1 MEAIKSQLDS
11 VLAKLEGNEV
21 LMSDV
26 KSMKE
31 AGEEFRK
38 SLSAETAKLNEK
50 ASALQA
56 QLDLVDART
65 QAGFQGA
72 KKGQNFSS
80 ELEKAFTSDAFG
92 NYKNGNANKVKL
104 DLELK
109 GADMTVGNAYTGEV
123 IPADR
128 VPDLKFDPN
137 RKVHVRSLLPVG
149 QTSSNL
155 IRFVRE
161 SAYDNAAAPTAQGQP
176 KPQSDFDLTAVD
188 RSIRTIPTFMRL
200 TKEMLDDTPGLI
212 AYLSSRA
219 PSKLLNVEDTQI
231 LYGSGIG
238 QNLHGVATDGSAYVN
253 VPFGTLIN
261 RFDVLAAAVVQTTKD
276 EYTPN
281 AILINPSD
289 YLRLVSVKETTGA
302 YALPSYVSMA
312 GGQMFILGVPVY
324 SINAVTAGDFFVG
337 DWALGTQLFVRQ
349 GVTLEFFEQ
358 DADNV
363 TKNFV
368 TVRVE
373 ERIALAVYNSK
384 ALVYGTFAAALASG
398 SGN

>member
-1 MEAIKSQLDS
+1 
-11 VLAKLEGNEV
+11 
-21 LMSDV
+21 
-26 KSMKE
+26 
-31 AGEEFRK
+31 
-38 SLSAETAKLNEK
+38 
-50 ASALQA
+50 
-56 QLDLVDART
+56 
-65 QAGFQGA
+65 
-72 KKGQNFSS
+72 
-80 ELEKAFTSDAFG
+80 
-92 NYKNGNANKVKL
+92 
-104 DLELK
+104 
-109 GADMTVGNAYTGEV
+109 
-123 IPADR
+123 
-128 VPDLKFDPN
+128 
-137 RKVHVRSLLPVG
+137 
-149 QTSSNL
+149 
-155 IRFVRE
+155 
-161 SAYDNAAAPTAQGQP
+161 
-176 KPQSDFDLTAVD
+176 
-188 RSIRTIPTFMRL
+188 
-200 TKEMLDDTPGLI
+200 
-212 AYLSSRA
+212 
-219 PSKLLNVEDTQI
+219 LNVEDSQI